1 MFSPNIE
8 TLMLR
13 LRLSQCKGHWEQM
26 YILISMHT
34 PNHIGSSAIDENG
47 YTQLAVKT

>member
-13 LRLSQCKGHWEQM
+13 LCLSQSKGHWEQM
-26 YILISMHT
+26 CILISMHT
-34 PNHIGSSAIDENG
+34 PNHIGNSAIDENR
-47 YTQLAVKT
+47 YTQLAVST